1 MSIDERRLLELLG
14 ACEGGCTE
22 ALVLAHG
29 FACATIFDA
38 VKTGLATAQAER
50 LHAASQPVEIIRIT
64 EAGRRALIPTAAS
77 TP

>member
-1 MSIDERRLLELLG
+1 MSVDERRLLELLA

-22 ALVLAHG
+22 ALVLSHG
-29 FACATIFDA
+29 FACAIIFDV

-50 LHAASQPVEIIRIT
+50 LHAAIPPVEIIRIT
-64 EAGRRALIPTAAS
+64 EAGRRALVPTAAS